1 MKKTLKIIGLILGL
15 IILALFVIP
24 ILFEDEIEAKLK
36 KSINQNLTA
45 KVDWQSLDLSLISH
59 FPKASLDL
67 QELEIINQVE
77 FKGDTL
83 IKSSSISL
91 ELGVWQLL
99 TSDEIIIDAVE
110 VNQAHIN
117 IKVNEDGTANYNI
130 AKVEAT
136 DETSTDTDTKD
147 SKPLQ
152 LALNSYSISN
162 SSIVYEDTSS
172 KMRFSLSDFNHNG
185 EGNLVASTTNLN
197 THTDAKISFRFDGVD
212 YLTDNS
218 IQLDALLKL
227 DLEKMKFSFLE
238 NEALINQ
245 LPLNFDGYMQ
255 VFDDYQDIDISFST
269 PNADFKNFMGLIPE
283 AYAGNLNGIET
294 QGEFQLKGEIKG
306 QVTDTKI
313 PTINI
318 TGKSNNARIK
328 YSDLPQP
335 ISHIDIDLAVINE
348 TGIVEDTYVNI
359 SPFSF
364 NIADDQFSGSLKI
377 SDLTKQMMT
386 DLAANGTLN
395 LAKLKQAYP
404 IETDLPMQGILT
416 SNLKGK
422 FSLAEVQNKNY
433 EHVNLNGNLGLS
445 NFTYQDEALPKEIT
459 ISDAKLKF
467 NTNTASLTSFEMQAG
482 ESNLKA
488 TGSLNNLMGFALNEE
503 TLKGNLNAT
512 STYFSV
518 GDFMAATETE
528 NANKQPSGET
538 STDNDVAST
547 PETAQLKLPKFLD
560 LTLKFNANKVN
571 YTNFNFKN
579 MSGRLQIKDAA
590 VDISDASTDVFG
602 GSLNLDGLFDTKTA
616 QPNFD
621 FKLGFNLVDI
631 TESFE
636 AVDLLKSLAPI
647 TKALTGNMNFDL
659 NFDGNLT
666 QNFDLVKESLNG
678 NLKATIVKAGVAPE
692 QSKLLS
698 GLNSNFS
705 GIKLDELNLKDITA
719 LLSFTNGQ
727 IKTKPFSFNIDDIK
741 VNAQGSHGF
750 DNQLDYQLNL
760 NLPAEYLGDDVSNQL
775 SQLAGKSNENFKVDV
790 PVNISGSHT
799 NPVFNIDTKQ
809 AISSLKNQIINQQKE
824 NLKDKISNE
833 VGNLLGNDKPDSTS
847 TKTEEKVKE
856 VLGGLFG
863 KKKKKN

>member
-83 IKSSSISL
+83 IKSGSISL

-197 THTDAKISFRFDGVD
+197 THTDAKISFKYDGVD
-212 YLTDNS
+212 YLTNNS
-218 IQLDALLKL
+218 IQLDALLKI
-227 DLEKMKFSFLE
+227 DFDKMKFSFLE

-245 LPLNFDGYMQ
+245 LPLNFDGYVQ
-255 VFDDYQDIDISFST
+255 LFDEYQDINISFST

-283 AYAGNLNGIET
+283 AYAGNLEGIET

-306 QVTDTKI
+306 QVTETKI

-422 FSLAEVQNKNY
+422 FSLAEIQNKNY

-503 TLKGNLNAT
+503 TLKGSLNAT

-518 GDFMAATETE
+518 SDFMAATETE

-547 PETAQLKLPKFLD
+547 PETAQLQLPKFLD

-590 VDISDASTDVFG
+590 VEISDASTDVFG

-636 AVDLLKSLAPI
+636 AIDLLKSLAPI

-659 NFDGNLT
+659 NFDGNLN
-666 QNFDLVKESLNG
+666 QNFDLVKQSLDG

-727 IKTKPFSFNIDDIK
+727 IKTKPFSFNIDNIK

-760 NLPAEYLGDDVSNQL
+760 NLPAKYLGDDVSNQL

-790 PVNISGSHT
+790 PVNISGSPT

>member
-77 FKGDTL
+77 FKDDTL
-83 IKSSSISL
+83 IKSGSISL

-117 IKVNEDGTANYNI
+117 IKVNEDGKANYNI
-130 AKVEAT
+130 AKVEAN
-136 DETSTDTDTKD
+136 DETSTDTNTKN

-212 YLTDNS
+212 YLSNNS
-218 IQLDALLKL
+218 IQLDALLKIDL
-227 DLEKMKFSFLE
+227 DKMKFSFLE

-245 LPLNFDGYMQ
+245 LPLNFDGYVQ
-255 VFDDYQDIDISFST
+255 LFDEYQDINISFST

-283 AYAGNLNGIET
+283 AYAGNLEGIET

-306 QVTDTKI
+306 QVTETKI

-318 TGKSNNARIK
+318 TGKSNNARLK

-377 SDLTKQMMT
+377 SDLTKQMMI

-395 LAKLKQAYP
+395 LANLKQAYP

-422 FSLAEVQNKNY
+422 FSLVEVQNKNY

-445 NFTYQDEALPKEIT
+445 NFTYQDEALPKEIK
-459 ISDAKLKF
+459 ISDAKVKF

-488 TGSLNNLMGFALNEE
+488 TGSLSNLMGFALNEE
-503 TLKGNLNAT
+503 TLKGSLNAT

-518 GDFMAATETE
+518 SDFMAATETE

-547 PETAQLKLPKFLD
+547 PETAQLQLPKFLD

-590 VDISDASTDVFG
+590 VEISDASTDVFG

-636 AVDLLKSLAPI
+636 AIDLLKSLAPI

-659 NFDGNLT
+659 NFDGKLT
-666 QNFDLVKESLNG
+666 QNFDLVKQSLDG

-809 AISSLKNQIINQQKE
+809 AINSLKNQIINQQKE
-824 NLKDKISNE
+824 NIKDKISDK
-833 VGNLLGNDKPDSTS
+833 VGNLLGNNKSDSTS

>member
-1 MKKTLKIIGLILGL
+1 
-15 IILALFVIP
+15 
-24 ILFEDEIEAKLK
+24 
-36 KSINQNLTA
+36 
-45 KVDWQSLDLSLISH
+45 
-59 FPKASLDL
+59 
-67 QELEIINQVE
+67 
-77 FKGDTL
+77 
-83 IKSSSISL
+83 
-91 ELGVWQLL
+91 
-99 TSDEIIIDAVE
+99 
-110 VNQAHIN
+110 
-117 IKVNEDGTANYNI
+117 
-130 AKVEAT
+130 
-136 DETSTDTDTKD
+136 
-147 SKPLQ
+147 
-152 LALNSYSISN
+152 
-162 SSIVYEDTSS
+162 
-172 KMRFSLSDFNHNG
+172 MRFSLSDFNHNG

-197 THTDAKISFRFDGVD
+197 THTDAKISFKYDGVD
-212 YLTDNS
+212 YLSNNS
-218 IQLDALLKL
+218 IQLDALLKI
-227 DLEKMKFSFLE
+227 DFDKMKFSFLE

-245 LPLNFDGYMQ
+245 LPLNFDGYVQ
-255 VFDDYQDIDISFST
+255 LFDEYQDINISFST

-283 AYAGNLNGIET
+283 AYAGNLEGIET
-294 QGEFQLKGEIKG
+294 QGEFQLNGEIKG
-306 QVTDTKI
+306 QVTEVKI

-318 TGKSNNARIK
+318 KGKSNNARLK

-348 TGIVEDTYVNI
+348 TGIVEDTYVSI

-364 NIADDQFSGSLKI
+364 NIAEDRFSGSLKI
-377 SDLTKQMMT
+377 SDLTKQMMI

-395 LAKLKQAYP
+395 LANLKQAYP

-422 FSLAEVQNKNY
+422 FSLVEVQNKNY
-433 EHVNLNGNLGLS
+433 EHLNLNGNLGIS
-445 NFTYQDEALPKEIT
+445 NFTYQDEAIPKEIT

-467 NTNTASLTSFEMQAG
+467 NTNTASLTNFEMQAG

-503 TLKGNLNAT
+503 TLKGSLNAT

-518 GDFMAATETE
+518 SDFMAATETE

-538 STDNDVAST
+538 STDHEVAST
-547 PETAQLKLPKFLD
+547 PETAQLQLPNFLD
-560 LTLKFNANKVN
+560 LTLKFNVNKVN

-590 VDISDASTDVFG
+590 VEISDASTDVFG
-602 GSLNLDGLFDTKTA
+602 GTLNLDGLFDTKTS

-636 AVDLLKSLAPI
+636 AIDLLKSLAPI
-647 TKALTGNMNFDL
+647 TKALNGNMNFDL
-659 NFDGNLT
+659 NFDGNLN
-666 QNFDLVKESLNG
+666 QNFDLVKESLDG

-705 GIKLDELNLKDITA
+705 GIKLDKLNLKDITA
-719 LLSFTNGQ
+719 LLSFNNGQ
-727 IKTKPFSFNIDDIK
+727 IKTKPFSFNIGDIG

-760 NLPAEYLGDDVSNQL
+760 NLPAKYLGDDVGNQL

-790 PVNISGSHT
+790 PVSISGSHT
-799 NPVFNIDTKQ
+799 NPTFNINTKQ
-809 AISSLKNQIINQQKE
+809 AINSLKNQIINQQKE
-824 NLKDKISNE
+824 NLKDKISDK
-833 VGNLLGNDKPDSTS
+833 VGDLLGNNKSDSTS

>member
-15 IILALFVIP
+15 FILALFVIP

-67 QELEIINQVE
+67 QQLEIVNKLE

-83 IKSSSISL
+83 IKSGAISL

-117 IKVNEDGTANYNI
+117 IKVNEDGKANYNI
-130 AKVEAT
+130 TKVEAN
-136 DETSTDTDTKD
+136 EKTSTNTDTKD

-162 SSIVYEDTSS
+162 SSIVYDDASS

-197 THTDAKISFRFDGVD
+197 THTDAKISFNYDGVD
-212 YLTDNS
+212 YLSNNS
-218 IQLDALLKL
+218 IQLDALLKI
-227 DLEKMKFSFLE
+227 DFDKMKFSFLE

-245 LPLNFDGYMQ
+245 LPLNFDGYVQ
-255 VFDDYQDIDISFST
+255 LFDDYQDIAISFST

-306 QVTDTKI
+306 QVTDVKI

-318 TGKSNNARIK
+318 TGNSNNAHIK

-335 ISHIDIDLAVINE
+335 ISDIDIDLAVINE
-348 TGIVEDTYVNI
+348 TGIVEDTYVSIN
-359 SPFSF
+359 PFSF
-364 NIADDQFSGSLKI
+364 KIVEDRFSGSLKM
-377 SDLTKQMMT
+377 SDLTEKMMI

-395 LAKLKQAYP
+395 LANLKQAYP
-404 IETDLPMQGILT
+404 IETDLPMQGILK
-416 SNLKGK
+416 SNLNGK

-433 EHVNLNGNLGLS
+433 EQVNLNGNLGLN
-445 NFTYQDEALPKEIT
+445 NFIYQDEALPKEIT
-459 ISDAKLKF
+459 ISNAKLKF
-467 NTNTASLTSFEMQAG
+467 TTNTASLTNFEMQAG
-482 ESNLKA
+482 KSDLKA
-488 TGSLNNLMGFALNEE
+488 TGSLNNLMGFALNDE
-503 TLKGNLNAT
+503 TLKGVLNAT
-512 STYFSV
+512 STNFRV
-518 GDFMAATETE
+518 GDFMAATESVS
-528 NANKQPSGET
+528 KQPSEET
-538 STDNDVAST
+538 STDYEVANT
-547 PETAQLKLPKFLD
+547 PETAQLQLPNFLD

-579 MSGRLQIKDAA
+579 MSGRMQIKDAS
-590 VDISDASTDVFG
+590 VKISDASTEIFG
-602 GSLNLDGLFDTKTA
+602 GTLNLDGLFDTKTS

-647 TKALTGNMNFDL
+647 TKALNGNMNFDL
-659 NFDGNLT
+659 NFDGKLT
-666 QNFDLVKESLNG
+666 QNFDLVKESLDG

-705 GIKLDELNLKDITA
+705 GIKLDKLNLKDITA

-727 IKTKPFSFNIDDIK
+727 IKTKPFSFNIGDIG

-760 NLPAEYLGDDVSNQL
+760 NLPAKYLGDDVGNQL

-790 PVNISGSHT
+790 PVSISGSHT
-799 NPVFNIDTKQ
+799 NPTFNINTKQ
-809 AISSLKNQIINQQKE
+809 AINSLKNQIINQQKE
-824 NLKDKISNE
+824 NLKDKISDK
-833 VGNLLGNDKPDSTS
+833 VGDLLGNNKSDSTS